1 MSYGMVVRVPNAHTW
16 HMAAKVHSA
25 RFLLGIVC
33 IHRLHATL

>member
-25 RFLLGIVC
+25 RFLRIVC